1 MIQNKIKD
9 IIDER
14 SKAVTKMISM
24 TIYGPTTDENSAV
37 KEEAEEFIYN
47 TVYRAITRTLELSLE
62 QQKNTN
68 KIDYEDRTF
77 LMASFFRQTTGFK
90 LEKAK
95 N

>member
-1 MIQNKIKD
+1 MIQSQIKD
-9 IIDER
+9 SIDER
-14 SKAVTKMISM
+14 SKAVAKMISM
-24 TIYGPTTDENSAV
+24 AIFGPSTDENIAV

-47 TVYRAITRTLELSLE
+47 TVYRAITRTLELAFK
-62 QQKNTN
+62 QQESTN

-77 LMASFFRQTTGFK
+77 LTESFLRQTTGFK